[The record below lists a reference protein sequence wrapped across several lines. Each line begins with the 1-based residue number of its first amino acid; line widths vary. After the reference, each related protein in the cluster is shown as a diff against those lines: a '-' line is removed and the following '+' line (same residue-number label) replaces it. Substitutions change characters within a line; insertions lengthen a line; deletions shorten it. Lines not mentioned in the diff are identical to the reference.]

1 MVYHNFS
8 LLFMLIYKFIF
19 KHIYVYSYIYICPN
33 YKTTKYIYIQMYA
46 KIFVFI
52 WKYINI

>member
-8 LLFMLIYKFIF
+8 LLFMLIYTFIF
-19 KHIYVYSYIYICPN
+19 KNIYIYSYIYICPN
-33 YKTTKYIYIQMYA
+33 HKTTKYIYAQMCA